1 MTHQKTVEYLQS
13 LLKELVTLNQETEW
27 AEFKHNSIKP
37 EDLGEYIS
45 ALANSAALLGKPFAY
60 LIWGGLKTLTMI
72 LLAQILTRLLPTIN
86 NKS

>member
-1 MTHQKTVEYLQS
+1 MTRQKSVDYLQS
-13 LLKELVTLNQETEW
+13 LLKELVFLPQETEW

-60 LIWGGLKTLTMI
+60 LAPERK
-72 LLAQILTRLLPTIN
+72 
-86 NKS
+86 